1 MAPSTHDQ
9 GESPNLMP
17 IAIVGMSCR
26 LPGDVSTLEEFWRL
40 MSRARSGW
48 SEIPKDRF
56 TKDAYWHPN
65 PEKKGCFNNAGGYFL
80 SQDLA
85 CFDAPFFNITSQE
98 AQSLDPQQRI
108 LLECT
113 YEALENSGLPK
124 ESIVG
129 KNTGV
134 FVGGAT
140 SDYRLGNLRDADQI
154 PMFDITGNHE
164 AILSN
169 RISYYFDLRGPSC
182 TVDTAC
188 SSSLYA
194 LHHAVQSIRSGES
207 EQAIVAACH
216 INLSPDD
223 FISMSMS
230 RLFSE
235 EGKTYAFDSRA
246 KSGFARGEGAGCLV
260 LKPLDQAIRDN
271 DRVRAVITNTGVNQ
285 DGRTVGL
292 ASPNGEAQER
302 LMREVYAS
310 ANIDPRDT
318 GFVEAHGTG
327 TKAGDPI
334 EARALYNVFGK
345 GRTARQPLYFGSVK
359 TNIGH
364 LENASGVV
372 SVIKAAMMLER
383 GFILPNINFEQ
394 PNDAIPLAQW
404 NMKVPTSQRPW
415 PTNKRFISVNNF
427 GFGGSNAHAVL
438 EKPPFPPRSA
448 LAKESA
454 DPTQRLF
461 VLSANDEQAAGK
473 ATENLG
479 IFLEQHPEVFQ
490 KSLTRNIAYTLGQR
504 RSHLA
509 WRVACVAS
517 SSNELSIALNGHDA
531 KPARSSQAPKLA
543 FVFTGQGAQWHAMGR
558 ELLDGYPVF
567 AEAMQAADDCIKS
580 LGADFSLVDELRKD
594 KDASR
599 VGEAH
604 ISQPICTAVQLALV
618 DLLWSWGVGASAVTG
633 HSSGEIGAAYAAGLL
648 TLESAMAIAYH
659 RGQAIITLKAKHP
672 DLKGTMLAVGAG
684 PEVVRPLLKT
694 LRSGHVV
701 VACENSPG
709 SITASGDVEAIEEL
723 AAAIEEKQLF
733 NRKLRVD
740 VAYHSPHMSLVADEY
755 RAAIQDVKPLPCQ
768 SAAFYSSLHGKK
780 VDGSSLDASY
790 WVDNLTKPVLFS
802 TSLRELCIGSNPDV
816 LVEVGPHTA
825 LEGPIKQTVKEL
837 GKQASKI
844 SYAGSLVRGKNAITT
859 CLTLA
864 GTLFTKGVST
874 LCFDAINAPKK
885 HADEKTPIFL
895 AEMPPYPWSHR
906 NRYWSESRV
915 ARNHRIKRFPRHDL
929 LGRLADH
936 SNDTFAPTW
945 TNVLRADDLPWLRD
959 HRMQALTTFP
969 FAGFVCMAVEA
980 AAQRAAMRDVDVDF
994 DRYVLREVLVSR
1006 PLLLEDGKEYEMSLT
1021 LRARSEGSRSATD
1034 SDVWDEF
1041 RVCSWAAERGGWME
1055 HCRGLIGVRNSAS
1068 SAHNPVC
1075 ESNSSSINRAAAE
1088 RLRLANERC
1097 ANGTSTGTSTGPDT
1111 TSRPQPPPVDTAV
1124 FYEHLATAGASY
1136 GPSFR
1141 NVLELDACD
1150 DGSAVA
1156 VVTVP
1161 DTASAMPEHY
1171 ETPSIVHP
1179 AFLDQVFQLAFPIL
1193 GAGRRPD
1200 GMRGTL
1206 YMPSAVREITIL
1218 ASVPKAPGEKLRV
1231 LAEGKP
1237 DFVNPRPTGFNMEG
1251 WVEGADEPAV
1261 TFEGLVFSPIKGDA
1275 GDLPAAAG
1283 PREICYKMAWE
1294 PLEQK
1299 TSSQNEESGAPVNGE
1314 GEKQTPPGANGVNGQ
1329 NGHDDHHQ
1337 LPNGTDGHHHRSRS
1351 GETNSTNNSWVDVEK
1366 DASAV
1371 VIVADEGAAALES
1384 NPLVAALADAITIR
1398 TGQTATVTSLAG
1410 AADAVGKLAIV
1421 LAELDSPS
1429 LLANATPETFARVQ
1443 QILTQAAGVL
1453 WVTRGAY
1460 KAGAANPEANMA
1472 VGLIRSVRSETAARA
1487 ATLDLDPGSSCG
1499 TSGQVDLIMKAF
1511 KRAVLAS
1518 SSPPL
1523 EEDGEDDDGQV
1534 DMEYAEQD
1542 GALVV
1547 PRVVPDDETNLFV
1560 HREVSP
1566 ETAAPYPQD
1575 FSSGDGRRL
1584 RLAIETAGALDTL
1597 YFADEDANTSSA
1609 PLAADEV
1616 EIQIQATGVNFKD
1629 VVIAMGQLANPS
1641 PSASLGIECAGVVS
1655 RVGPR
1660 VSTLSVGDR
1669 VCAMPDG
1676 AYGTYTRCRASSA
1689 SRIPPAMSW
1698 EVAASLP
1705 IVFCTAYHALVD
1717 LARLERGEKV
1727 LIHAAAGGVGQA
1739 CVQLA
1744 SMLGAEIYA
1753 SVGSAEKKAFL
1764 TQTYGVPAHRIFYS
1778 RDAVGFAAAVRAATA
1793 DEENAGKG
1801 GVDVVVNSLAGEF
1814 LRESWACLAPFGRFV
1829 EIGKRD
1835 VTANAALEM
1844 GAFAECRS
1852 FAALDLTLLASE
1864 RPKAMARVL
1873 EAVMRLLEFGVV
1885 KPVAPVEVVGV
1896 GEVEAAWRRLQSGKT
1911 MGKVVV
1917 VPKAGEKVKATHPR
1931 TRDLF
1936 RPDATY
1942 LIVGGTGGLGRS
1954 MAKWMAQKGA
1964 RNVVLLSRSGK
1975 TDGKVGQLIESV
1987 RQSMDA
1993 NVVVRACDVADEA
2006 SVRALVEDC
2015 KGSMPP
2021 IRGVI
2026 HAAMVL
2032 KDVLFENM
2040 TFDDYHTVTTSKVA
2054 GAWNMHNA
2062 LLDAPLDFFVAISS
2076 VAAIVGNRGQAAYA
2090 AANAFLDALVRH
2102 RRDALGLPAAAIDL
2116 TAVSDV
2122 GYLADSADAD
2132 RRREVLANIGGDTL
2146 VEAEVLALLAAAVA
2160 GDAGR
2165 NCDGHCLTGLRFP
2178 TASSPASPDDAGDAA
2193 APPQPPQLP
2202 FYAADAKFSVLRKA
2216 ALALSSSNGLDDG
2229 SSNKDKPVP
2238 LAVSL
2243 ARAASADA
2251 AVDLV
2256 ARALLE
2262 KLSAILTVP
2271 LEDMDADAERS
2282 VTTYGLDSLNAI
2294 ELRNWIAR
2302 EVRGV
2307 NLQVLELLTS
2317 GSVRALAGV
2326 VVRRAGIGKV
2336 EE

>member
-1 MAPSTHDQ
+1 MAPATHDQ

-56 TKDAYWHPN
+56 SKDAYWHPN
-65 PEKKGCFNNAGGYFL
+65 PEKKGCFNTVGGYFL
-80 SQDLA
+80 NQDLA

-140 SDYRLGNLRDADQI
+140 SDYRLGNLRDADHI

-223 FISMSMS
+223 YISMSMS
-230 RLFSE
+230 NLFSE
-235 EGKTYAFDSRA
+235 EGKTYAFDNRA

-271 DRVRAVITNTGVNQ
+271 DRVRAVIANTGVNQ

-292 ASPNGEAQER
+292 SSPNGEAQER

-310 ANIDPRDT
+310 ANISPRDT

-334 EARALYNVFGK
+334 EARALYNVFGQ

-359 TNIGH
+359 TNVGH

-372 SVIKAAMMLER
+372 AVIKAAMMLER

-461 VLSANDEQAAGK
+461 VLSANDEQAAAK

-567 AEAMQAADDCIKS
+567 ADAMRAADECIKS
-580 LGADFSLVDELRKD
+580 LGADFSLVDELRRD

-618 DLLWSWGVGASAVTG
+618 DLLWSWGVGPSAVTG

-709 SITASGDVEAIEEL
+709 SITASGDVEAIDEL

-740 VAYHSPHMSLVADEY
+740 VAYHSPHMSKVADDY
-755 RAAIQDVKPLPCQ
+755 RAAIQDVKPLPNQ

-802 TSLRELCIGSNPDV
+802 TSLRELCIGSTPDV

-859 CLTLA
+859 CLRLA

-874 LCFDAINAPKK
+874 LCFDAINAPNKRD
-885 HADEKTPIFL
+885 DEKTPIFL

-936 SNDTFAPTW
+936 SNDAFAPTW

-980 AAQRAAMRDVDVDF
+980 AAQRAAMRDVDVAF
-994 DRYVLREVLVSR
+994 DRFVLREVLVSR
-1006 PLLLEDGKEYEMSLT
+1006 PLLLEDGKEYEVTTT
-1021 LRARSEGSRSATD
+1021 LRARAEGSRSATD

-1041 RVCSWAAERGGWME
+1041 RVCSWQAERGGWTE
-1055 HCRGLIGVRNSAS
+1055 HCRGLVGVRNSAS

-1075 ESNSSSINRAAAE
+1075 ESNSASINRAAAE

-1097 ANGTSTGTSTGPDT
+1097 ARSTTNSTGTAT
-1111 TSRPQPPPVDTAV
+1111 TSTQPQPPSVDTGV

-1136 GPSFR
+1136 GPAFR

-1161 DTASAMPEHY
+1161 DTASGMPERY

-1231 LAEGKP
+1231 LAEGRP

-1251 WVEGADEPAV
+1251 WVEGAEEPAV

-1275 GDLPAAAG
+1275 SGELSAAAAG

-1299 TSSQNEESGAPVNGE
+1299 TSSSQHEENGTVNGE
-1314 GEKQTPPGANGVNGQ
+1314 GELPGTNGVNGHG
-1329 NGHDDHHQ
+1329 NDDHHQ
-1337 LPNGTDGHHHRSRS
+1337 LPNGKDGHNHHRSRS

-1371 VIVADEGAAALES
+1371 VIVADDRGAES
-1384 NPLVAALADAITIR
+1384 NNNPLVAALADAIAIR

-1410 AADAVGKLAIV
+1410 AADASGKLAIV
-1421 LAELDSPS
+1421 LAELDSAS
-1429 LLANATPETFARVQ
+1429 LLANPTPETFARVQ

-1499 TSGQVDLIMKAF
+1499 TAAQVDLIMKAF

-1518 SSPPL
+1518 SS
-1523 EEDGEDDDGQV
+1523 EDGDDDGSQV

-1575 FSSGDGRRL
+1575 FSGPDGRRL

-1597 YFADEDANTSSA
+1597 YFADDTHTASS

-1616 EIQIQATGVNFKD
+1616 EIQIHATGVNFKD

-1641 PSASLGIECAGVVS
+1641 PSASLGIECAGVIS
-1655 RVGPR
+1655 RVGAN
-1660 VSTLSVGDR
+1660 VSSLSVGDR

-1689 SRIPPAMSW
+1689 SRIPPSMPW
-1698 EVAASLP
+1698 ETAASLP

-1717 LARLERGEKV
+1717 LARLQRGEKV

-1764 TQTYGVPAHRIFYS
+1764 TATYGVPASRIFYS
-1778 RDAVGFAAAVRAATA
+1778 RDAVGFAAAVRAATVDA
-1793 DEENAGKG
+1793 DTNEKG

-1835 VTANAALEM
+1835 VTANAGLEM

-1864 RPKAMARVL
+1864 RPRAMARVL

-1917 VPKAGEKVKATHPR
+1917 VPRAGEKVKATHPR
-1931 TRDLF
+1931 ARDLF

-1975 TDGKVGQLIESV
+1975 TDGKVGQLIEDV
-1987 RQSMDA
+1987 RQSLDA
-1993 NVVVRACDVADEA
+1993 NIVVRACDVADEA
-2006 SVRALVEDC
+2006 SVRALVADC
-2015 KGSMPP
+2015 KASMPP

-2040 TFDDYHTVTTSKVA
+2040 TFDDYQTVVSSKVA

-2062 LLDAPLDFFVAISS
+2062 LLNDPLDFFVALSS

-2090 AANAFLDALVRH
+2090 AANAFLDALALH
-2102 RRDALGLPAAAIDL
+2102 RRETLGLPATAIAL

-2122 GYLADSADAD
+2122 GYLADGADAG
-2132 RRREVLANIGGDTL
+2132 RRKEVLANIGGDTL
-2146 VEAEVLALLAAAVA
+2146 VEAEVLALLAAAVSSA
-2160 GDAGR
+2160 GGDAAGGR
-2165 NCDGHCLTGLRFP
+2165 NGDDGHLLTGLRFP
-2178 TASSPASPDDAGDAA
+2178 TANADDA
-2193 APPQPPQLP
+2193 PPQLP
-2202 FYAADAKFSVLRKA
+2202 FYAADAKFRLLRAA
-2216 ALALSSSNGLDDG
+2216 ALASSSSSGLDDG
-2229 SSNKDKPVP
+2229 TTMGKDKPLP
-2238 LAVSL
+2238 LALSL
-2243 ARAASADA
+2243 ARAPSADA
-2251 AVDLV
+2251 ATDVV

-2302 EVRGV
+2302 E
-2307 NLQVLELLTS
+2307 LL
-2317 GSVRALAGV
+2317 LAADG
-2326 VVRRAGIGKV
+2326 
-2336 EE
+2336 